1 MKYPSTEEYG
11 QALQFP
17 QKTLLDPTLASGT
30 VELDSMK
37 LPFGRSGGFA
47 LTFKIRAGGKDYAF
61 RCFYADRTTMAK
73 RYAAISSAVSRASL
87 SYFVN
92 FHYLDPGIRIQAQAF
107 PAIMMDWAEGR
118 TLGIFIEQHLN
129 DPGRLLALQQ
139 QLHGM
144 ALALEGA
151 GIAHGDIQP
160 GNIVVGP
167 SGDVKLVDYDGM
179 FVPAISSLGSIETG
193 HRHFQHPGRMLL
205 EPFDSTLDRFSFAV
219 MHAGLAALAERP
231 SLWNALKG
239 DPDALLLRDTDF
251 ADPGNSVA
259 FNELVRLPKSGII
272 YQRLRAIAAGSYQ
285 EIPSFSDFLNGRNIP
300 QYEGLATTSGFEPLA
315 STPWYL
321 QSDGA
326 GEGSNAGPGP
336 TAAAGATGETLKP
349 YQSNYPVVSASDST
363 ACSDAA
369 DAFVELI
376 GCITDIKHDASGISE
391 PYVTLNFA
399 GSYAF
404 VSTAGIASLA
414 AGGMVID
421 ETWNGQWVSISG
433 QMRQNPTGKSMGIT
447 IISVQQ
453 LTLLNAPQARWR
465 LHQADTSTSTRIPP
479 AKLTNAKKL
488 EALTP
493 GTSEA
498 KTAPGLARPNVT
510 PPKSD
515 SGWKLPVAILV
526 AILVVVLASISLYAA
541 AINSEN
547 SSNTPDGAT
556 QVDTAGIAPPQGLV
570 GRCVTEA
577 RSFID
582 CGFGGAYKIV
592 DVAASDC
599 GGNTISM
606 PYVQG
611 GFLCLEATLVEP
623 PPAPVQP
630 VLYET
635 CFAAGKDDPECTTG
649 ETTSWNYSYCWN
661 RGGAVLEQFLNG
673 SWRTVKQGISKQDDC
688 LPKFPWTVEFDRK
701 VTGVGT
707 RKYRLYFP
715 ANDRF
720 NATIEQ
726 ITVTVKPL

>member
-1 MKYPSTEEYG
+1 MKYPSSEEYG

-30 VELDSMK
+30 VELDGMK

-47 LTFKIRAGGKDYAF
+47 LTFKIRAGGKDHAF
-61 RCFYADRTTMAK
+61 RCFYADRPTMAK

-251 ADPGNSVA
+251 ADPGNSAA

-300 QYEGLATTSGFEPLA
+300 QYEGLATTSGFEPVA

-326 GEGSNAGPGP
+326 GQGSSAGPGP
-336 TAAAGATGETLKP
+336 TATAGATGETLKP
-349 YQSNYPVVSASDST
+349 YQPNYPVVSASDST

-404 VSTAGIASLA
+404 VPTAGIASLA

-465 LHQADTSTSTRIPP
+465 LHQADTSTNAGKPSV
-479 AKLTNAKKL
+479 KLTNAKKL

-493 GTSEA
+493 GDSGA
-498 KTAPGLARPNVT
+498 NVASALAPPNVT
-510 PPKSD
+510 PPKSG
-515 SGWKLPVAILV
+515 SGWKLPVAIVILL
-526 AILVVVLASISLYAA
+526 LVVVALGGLISFAS
-541 AINSEN
+541 NSDN
-547 SSNTPDGAT
+547 SSNAPDGAT
-556 QVDTAGIAPPQGLV
+556 QGDTAG
-570 GRCVTEA
+570 
-577 RSFID
+577 
-582 CGFGGAYKIV
+582 
-592 DVAASDC
+592 VA
-599 GGNTISM
+599 
-606 PYVQG
+606 
-611 GFLCLEATLVEP
+611 P

-635 CFAAGKDDPECTTG
+635 CFTAGKDDPQCTTG
-649 ETTSWNYSYCWN
+649 ETTSWHYFSCWGGA
-661 RGGAVLEQFLNG
+661 RGAVLEQFLNG
-673 SWRTVKQGISKQDDC
+673 SWRTVKQGISKEDDC
-688 LPKFPWTVEFDRK
+688 DRKFPWTVEFDRK
-701 VTGVGT
+701 ATGVGT
-707 RKYRLYFP
+707 KKYRLYFP
-715 ANDRF
+715 ASDGY
-720 NATIEQ
+720 AVTTEQ
-726 ITVTVKPL
+726 ITVTVKLL